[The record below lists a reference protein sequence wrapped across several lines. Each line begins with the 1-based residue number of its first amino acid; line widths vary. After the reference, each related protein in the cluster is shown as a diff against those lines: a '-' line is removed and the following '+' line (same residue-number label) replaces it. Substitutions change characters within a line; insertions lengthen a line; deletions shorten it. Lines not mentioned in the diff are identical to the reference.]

1 VVVVVVVGGGHGGGG
16 QNHHQNHGQHLGET
30 ETEWVT
36 PPERTE
42 AFDDSAGIATTIRA
56 LTVNAHNTV
65 RVHLTNLRAAPDS
78 T

>member
-1 VVVVVVVGGGHGGGG
+1 
-16 QNHHQNHGQHLGET
+16 LGET